1 MPWRAARPER
11 GCTSPTV
18 PGGRATAMPVGTR
31 ARSPGASVTSATL
44 VRSAPAS
51 PSVLYTGTPAS
62 GWSRRMATGTRA
74 AAVTICVRRAS
85 CSGGALPADQDAG
98 LLAGELAAVVHQE
111 TPGTREL
118 VGLAREDPHRE
129 LLAGQVCARELEAL
143 GLLGLVDVDARGAL
157 VDATAL
163 ELLDGVLGQ
172 LVVRLARCVVVGCH
186 FRLSTL
192 RRMTRP

>member
-1 MPWRAARPER
+1 MPWRAARPDR
-11 GCTSPTV
+11 GCTRPTV
-18 PGGRATAMPVGTR
+18 PGGSARQMPVGTR

-51 PSVLYTGTPAS
+51 PSVLYAGTPAS
-62 GWSRRMATGTRA
+62 GCSRRA
-74 AAVTICVRRAS
+74 AAVTMWCVRRAS
-85 CSGGALPADQDAG
+85 GSGGALPADQHAG

-111 TPGTREL
+111 APGAREL

-129 LLAGQVCARELEAL
+129 LLAGQVGPGQLEAL
-143 GLLGLVDVDARGAL
+143 RLLGLVDVDARGAL

-172 LVVRLARCVVVGCH
+172 LVVGLA
-186 FRLSTL
+186 
-192 RRMTRP
+192 